1 MKTEIFLVLIIIILI
16 YSNNTII
23 KNDPYDKNFRY
34 LDSND
39 SDLNPSN
46 TTENDTDS
54 NSTDSNE
61 DPDSNITSPTTP
73 PTTPQESQTKALF
86 LGADNYNYNSTI
98 ALLTFL
104 AKFLY
109 EETDIPENITFSVN
123 RKPKTKLRFLID
135 DDGKSFICN
144 KNDSKSNKAD
154 NIYVYDCACPYNET
168 EETIEISYDGNQT
181 AYAKYSLDNIEKQ
194 IGDIISSKGIIVL
207 KDCFLDDKS
216 QNSINGET
224 TDTIPDNP
232 EAYLFLTEGDEKKEI
247 PLTFT
252 KKASTNYQ
260 VTLNTKN
267 DINNDLNN
275 TLGVIKDNGQN
286 KSLLLIFKEDT
297 NSTMKYD
304 YNPSVNKA
312 QYSKKSSSG
321 LSGGAIVAIILPCI
335 AVLLAVL
342 GLVFYLSKS
351 SSGAVAG
358 PAVPMENLG
367 NNTLGISSSSYVVNK

>member
-23 KNDPYDKNFRY
+23 KNDPYEINKNFRY

-39 SDLNPSN
+39 SD
-46 TTENDTDS
+46 S
-54 NSTDSNE
+54 NSS
-61 DPDSNITSPTTP
+61 DPDSNTTTNSSDSSEDQDSNTTP
-73 PTTPQESQTKALF
+73 PESQTKALF

-98 ALLTFL
+98 ALLFFL

-109 EETDIPENITFSVN
+109 EENDIPENITFSVN
-123 RKPKTKLRFLID
+123 RKPKTRLRFLID
-135 DDGKSFICN
+135 DDGKRSFICN
-144 KNDSKSNKAD
+144 KDDDKSNKAD

-168 EETIEISYDGNQT
+168 EETIEISYNGNQT

-194 IGDIISSKGIIVL
+194 IGDIISTKGIIVL

-367 NNTLGISSSSYVVNK
+367 NNTIGISSSTNVVNK